1 MLFFFQA
8 EDGIRDFHVTG
19 VQTCALPICLVEDV
33 GPESLEKLE
42 ASLER
47 DRPDLLK
54 ALYPYEPPHLLTKR
68 ECDELFDT
76 TPDLSGADLDI
87 SRFIRSG
94 EERDLFVCWVP
105 EAPSPEVQPTRDGL
119 CPVPVYAAK
128 KW

>member
-47 DRPDLLK
+47 DRPELLK
-54 ALYPYEPPHLLTKR
+54 ALYPYEPPHLLTRR

-87 SRFIRSG
+87 SRFIGSG
-94 EERDLFVCWVP
+94 EARDQFVCWVSEDRRP
-105 EAPSPEVQPTRDGL
+105 
-119 CPVPVYAAK
+119 AAHPDPQGRGPAAAER
-128 KW
+128 